1 MMIVAGEL
9 CCTFVPSTLFK
20 PSLIENNPILKAVPK
35 PSWQNCCKEKQIPRV
50 NLQKKCELRRK
61 QLSSLLYTKPSL
73 ISYRGMKNV
82 WVESTFCNLECIRE
96 FERRGV
102 SYLYPFF
109 SCITYLYSAFFSPTL
124 CHDFWS
130 RDHDHPTDDLSYSQ
144 IPRHPEQVTFL
155 QFFYKPVGGGTFV
168 VKIRELSGYCW
179 FQCPGVYETPWG
191 AKGFVRKSDG
201 LRRIDL
207 GHDQRNRP
215 RKGRDI
221 CHTRGPLTALP
232 VRIN

>member
-9 CCTFVPSTLFK
+9 CCTFGPTLFK

-50 NLQKKCELRRK
+50 NLQKSVSWSENNCQVCSIQSPLW
-61 QLSSLLYTKPSL
+61 SL
-73 ISYRGMKNV
+73 IEACKNV
-82 WVESTFCNLECIRE
+82 LVESTFCHLECIRE

-102 SYLYPFF
+102 SYPYPFF
-109 SCITYLYSAFFSPTL
+109 SCVTYLYTAFFSPTL

-155 QFFYKPVGGGTFV
+155 HFFYKSVGGGTLV
-168 VKIRELSGYCW
+168 VKIREWSGYYCS

-221 CHTRGPLTALP
+221 CHTRGPLTASL
-232 VRIN
+232 VWKN